1 MVLEHNQNCYNCM
14 VMLSMKQCQRGNFI
28 FSVGVDHTQNGHILQ
43 RSVHLEKKNKII
55 PKSLCTI
62 SSARKRLH
70 YKDFIVNG
78 DLTFHESVVELKKAW
93 KSHLKET
100 FILVVQPLQFGSESS
115 FNVGRIVSTQGRSV
129 KTIVPISTSLSKQAV
144 AEIFTL

>member
-1 MVLEHNQNCYNCM
+1 MVT
-14 VMLSMKQCQRGNFI
+14 LSMKQCQRGNFI
-28 FSVGVDHTQNGHILQ
+28 FSLGVDHTQNGHLLQ
-43 RSVHLEKKNKII
+43 RSVHLEKNKVI
-55 PKSLCTI
+55 PKSLCNANV
-62 SSARKRLH
+62 SVLLKLC
-70 YKDFIVNG
+70 KDSIVNG
-78 DLTFHESVVELKKAW
+78 EPTFHESVVELKKAW

-129 KTIVPISTSLSKQAV
+129 KTIVPISTSQSKQVV